1 VQFRIAV
8 VGHRNWEAA
17 ITEALLAEVAHATQ
31 VDRGKLEARL
41 AEASPWLV
49 DLDSPDTAETLRQ
62 RWEARHEGVHLT
74 VYPLRAPVEPVPT
87 PAGPWAE
94 PTVLLRDEVPT
105 TSADFTRAGRGAGR
119 GRRPLRPRCRPL
131 RQTSPVPAEVPATSD
146 EVPTTSAEFA
156 RTGRGAGRGADHFG
170 EVRPSPDDGCAR
182 AGGAAAHDAAAGS
195 RAGHAHR
202 GAAPPD
208 VVAFRGL
215 PGRRWARHRAEL
227 AGLVQGAARGRPAGH
242 AGVTPCAE
250 GPGHYALEL
259 DGNPQRYER
268 GDETGRCVEDPTRNP
283 MGCAPPALLN
293 GVRTLALGLTGGL
306 DLVLTLPSG
315 ADATLE
321 PGTYEVAGI
330 TDDAPM
336 ASSNRPMCGA
346 WTGTVTVD
354 ALTWRNRPRATM
366 HARWDP
372 QEVSVQ
378 WDLRCQHGQPAKF
391 RGCWVYGASGHPVGF
406 RRSVDG
412 GLGRRFRREDDLRVR
427 PRLRLDGGLTLGG
440 PLAAHPLHECP
451 RRGTRT

>member
-17 ITEALLAEVAHATQ
+17 ITEALLAEVAHATH

-49 DLDSPDTAETLRQ
+49 DLDSPDAAETLRQ

-105 TSADFTRAGRGAGR
+105 TSA
-119 GRRPLRPRCRPL
+119 
-131 RQTSPVPAEVPATSD
+131 TSPGPA
-146 EVPTTSAEFA
+146 EVPTTSANSAEVPTTSA
-156 RTGRGAGRGADHFG
+156 TSPGPAEVPAEVPTTSANSAEVPAEVPTTSANSTGPMAGGRGLAARPPTMLRPGRVLDM
-170 EVRPSPDDGCAR
+170 RID
-182 AGGAAAHDAAAGS
+182 
-195 RAGHAHR
+195 
-202 GAAPPD
+202 APPRRTSWLF
-208 VVAFRGL
+208 VVFLVVGGL
-215 PGRRWARHRAEL
+215 AIAQSWRDWYKE
-227 AGLVQGAARGRPAGH
+227 RPAGDLQ
-242 AGVTPCAE
+242 GTPGTPCAE

-391 RGCWVYGASGHPVGF
+391 RGCWVYGA
-406 RRSVDG
+406 
-412 GLGRRFRREDDLRVR
+412 
-427 PRLRLDGGLTLGG
+427 
-440 PLAAHPLHECP
+440 A
-451 RRGTRT
+451 GTP